1 MKIFTT
7 SDDVGFAKSLCDHLG
22 QSLSDLSVRHFSDGE
37 INLQVNETVRGE
49 DVYIVQSICSPVNDH
64 LMRMLLAADAMRLA
78 SAKNITAVIPYFGY
92 ARQDRRV
99 RSKRVPISARLV
111 ADLLQSAGYHR
122 VVTVDLHSEQVQGF
136 FHIPVEN
143 IHSSSLIIDEFS
155 ESLKMDNLLI
165 VSPDVGGVG
174 RAQAVAKRLNG
185 LDLAVVDKRR
195 SNANQVDSMQLVGDV
210 AGKHCLIID
219 DMVDTGKTLVKAA
232 DLLINQGA
240 LSVSAY
246 CTHAVLSGDAVNF
259 IETSML
265 SFLYVSDSVAGSR
278 GSKIKT
284 LSLAPLL
291 AKAIGRINCN
301 QSLSEMYEC

>member
-7 SDDVGFAKSLCDHLG
+7 SDDVGFAQSLCNHLG
-22 QSLSDLSVRHFSDGE
+22 RSLSDLSVGQFSDGE

-49 DVYIVQSICSPVNDH
+49 EVYIVQSICSPVNDN
-64 LMRMLLAADAMRLA
+64 LMKMLLAADAMRLA
-78 SAKNITAVIPYFGY
+78 SAKTITAVIPYFGY

-111 ADLLQSAGYHR
+111 ADLLQSAGFHR
-122 VVTVDLHSEQVQGF
+122 IITVDLHSDQVQGF

-143 IHSSSLIIDEFS
+143 IHSSSLVIKEFQAS
-155 ESLKMDNLLI
+155 HQLADLLV
-165 VSPDVGGVG
+165 VSPDVGGVE

-195 SNANQVDSMQLVGDV
+195 SQANQVDSMQLVGDV
-210 AGKHCLIID
+210 VGKHCLIID

-232 DLLINQGA
+232 DLLIQNGA
-240 LSVSAY
+240 LSVRAY
-246 CTHAVLSGDAVNF
+246 CTHAVLSGNAADL
-259 IETSML
+259 IEHSKL
-265 SFLYVSDSVAGSR
+265 SCLYVSDSILGS
-278 GSKIKT
+278 GGPKIKT

-291 AKAIGRINCN
+291 AKAMGCVHQN
-301 QSLSEMYEC
+301 QSLSEIYQC